1 MWTLSRLRPLMGRS
15 AKYYIHHTNFWIPI
29 LYLPCLLVLKCSL
42 FLIIYHHFHPVSS
55 TFIHFHPF
63 SFTFIHFHPLCLSLN
78 HLECTWLYL
87 ALPWSV
93 LDHHE
98 PVLNAQTFKR
108 IGLVWMGWMDL
119 WMLVC
124 YNVNPLCSDW
134 NGLSELVVVV
144 VWLVVRSPLQC
155 KWGQM
160 SKWDERRCKA
170 SLPPP
175 PPTYNTTSTAVSP
188 PPQSNIT
195 NTNSYFLDLDNL

>member
-1 MWTLSRLRPLMGRS
+1 MTMSNMKTRYILRCVGTRPDRCVS
-15 AKYYIHHTNFWIPI
+15 CKSEVHSNKTATWNKIPQT
-29 LYLPCLLVLKCSL
+29 CLD
-42 FLIIYHHFHPVSS
+42 
-55 TFIHFHPF
+55 T
-63 SFTFIHFHPLCLSLN
+63 
-78 HLECTWLYL
+78 
-87 ALPWSV
+87 SV
-93 LDHHE
+93 YTG
-98 PVLNAQTFKR
+98 LNAPKLWVDW
-108 IGLVWMGWMDL
+108 IGLDGIGWMDL

-175 PPTYNTTSTAVSP
+175 PLTYTTTTSTAVSP

-195 NTNSYFLDLDNL
+195 NTNSYF